1 MYPKAIRDRFF
12 AEDLGEETV
21 VFNAAS
27 REARSLNAT
36 ASYVW
41 RQCDGRTSVEEIG
54 EKVSNRFGVSEGSDI
69 AALAVEELRQAGMLE
84 VRSFDRALK
93 TTVSRRALLGKLAAV
108 SALVPLPAIS
118 AAQQTQAPKKQ
129 RSFVPKQAPKGSNN
143 F

>member
-54 EKVSNRFGVSEGSDI
+54 SRVSDRFGVSEGSDI
-69 AALAVEELRQAGMLE
+69 ATLAVEELRQAGMLE
-84 VRSFDRALK
+84 IRSFDKALK

-108 SALVPLPAIS
+108 GALVPLVS
-118 AAQQTQAPKKQ
+118 VAQQTQPPKKQ
-129 RSFVPKQAPKGSNN
+129 KSFVPKRAQGGGND